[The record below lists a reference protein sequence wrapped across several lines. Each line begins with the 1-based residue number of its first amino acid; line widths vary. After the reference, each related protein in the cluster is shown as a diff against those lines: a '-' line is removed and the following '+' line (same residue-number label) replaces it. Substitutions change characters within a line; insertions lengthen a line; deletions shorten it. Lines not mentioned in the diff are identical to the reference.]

1 MLSTSKINN
10 STVKPVVLPKISSE
24 NIPGYELFSE
34 PYPNVG
40 IIAKKRSGKTS
51 VLHHILRYCVKK
63 KHKNLR
69 VFIFCPTA
77 HRDPTYLEI
86 QKLLEKRGS
95 SCFITDSLDVHGSTS
110 IVDSILAEIRSTF
123 ISPVKGKEQQEQPK
137 IDFGVP
143 VRALGGTSTSAKKI
157 KKIKPL
163 EYIFIFDDLGSAMR
177 HASIGNLLKTN
188 RHYHAK
194 VFISTQYITDLQPAA
209 LKQLD
214 YFLCFRSFSEDK
226 LEDIHRHLDL
236 SIEFP
241 EFLKIY
247 RYATEKPYSFLY
259 VDVRN
264 DKFRK
269 NFNEE
274 IFF

>member
-1 MLSTSKINN
+1 
-10 STVKPVVLPKISSE
+10 
-24 NIPGYELFSE
+24 
-34 PYPNVG
+34 
-40 IIAKKRSGKTS
+40 
-51 VLHHILRYCVKK
+51 
-63 KHKNLR
+63 
-69 VFIFCPTA
+69 
-77 HRDPTYLEI
+77 
-86 QKLLEKRGS
+86 
-95 SCFITDSLDVHGSTS
+95 
-110 IVDSILAEIRSTF
+110 
-123 ISPVKGKEQQEQPK
+123 
-137 IDFGVP
+137 
-143 VRALGGTSTSAKKI
+143 
-157 KKIKPL
+157 
-163 EYIFIFDDLGSAMR
+163 MR

-247 RYATEKPYSFLY
+247 KYATEEPYSFLY

>member
-1 MLSTSKINN
+1 M
-10 STVKPVVLPKISSE
+10 TVLYNVFKNYRNYEGPKILVE
-24 NIPGYELFSE
+24 NIPGHELFSE

-123 ISPVKGKEQQEQPK
+123 ISPEVKKGGEAPQPK
-137 IDFGVP
+137 IDFGIP
-143 VRALGGTSTSAKKI
+143 THAIGGKKI
-157 KKIKPL
+157 KKPKPL

-177 HASIGNLLKTN
+177 HPSIGNLLKTN

-247 RYATEKPYSFLY
+247 KYATEKPYSFLY

>member
-1 MLSTSKINN
+1 VKL
-10 STVKPVVLPKISSE
+10 VKPIELPKILVE
-24 NIPGYELFSE
+24 NIPGHELFSE

-95 SCFITDSLDVHGSTS
+95 SCYITDSLDVHGSTS
-110 IVDSILAEIRSTF
+110 IVDSILSEIRSTF
-123 ISPVKGKEQQEQPK
+123 ISPEDKKGVGATPVPLPK

-143 VRALGGTSTSAKKI
+143 HVVGGKKI
-157 KKIKPL
+157 KKQKPL

-241 EFLKIY
+241 EFLKLY
-247 RYATEKPYSFLY
+247 KYATEKPYSFLY

-269 NFNEE
+269 NFNEVIE
-274 IFF
+274 FNR